1 MEKKSN
7 VGLIVGL
14 VISILCIIGLIGFI
28 IYDKIQENER
38 INAPIIDIEKSEKL
52 DEKEVEDFLK
62 RIEELNNAL
71 YNDYPISDI
80 HNLPTRD
87 ILSIGFNDIYG
98 ASYIPENY
106 IENHIRYI
114 IGDNVD
120 IKHEDYLC
128 KADQIALWKYENGHY
143 YLNQEHP
150 GHGGG
155 YGYII
160 TTFFKD
166 ASMDD
171 DTITINT
178 NILYEPG
185 RDSMGPDTSYKD
197 SPKSDKYV
205 IEGISR
211 ENIKTEY
218 EKIKDTLPIT
228 TFTFKRSKMGGYNL
242 EKITIK

>member
-14 VISILCIIGLIGFI
+14 IISILCIIGLVGFI
-28 IYDKIQENER
+28 VFDKIEENKR
-38 INAPIIDIEKSEKL
+38 IQAPIIDYEKSEKL
-52 DEKEVEDFLK
+52 DEKDVESFLK
-62 RIEELNNAL
+62 RIDELNNAL
-71 YNDYPISDI
+71 YDNYPISDI
-80 HNLPTRD
+80 HNLSTRD

-98 ASYIPENY
+98 ANYIPDTY

-120 IKHEDYLC
+120 IKHEDYVC
-128 KADQIALWKYENGHY
+128 TNDKIALWKYANGHY
-143 YLNQEHP
+143 ILNNDHP

-171 DTITINT
+171 DSITINT
-178 NILYEPG
+178 NILYEPASDVWG
-185 RDSMGPDTSYKD
+185 GPTTSYKASPNGEYILNDIQRD
-197 SPKSDKYV
+197 SLKS
-205 IEGISR
+205 
-211 ENIKTEY
+211 EY
-218 EKIKDTLPIT
+218 EKIKDTLPTT
-228 TFTFKRSKMGGYNL
+228 TFTFKRSKLGGYNL
-242 EKITIK
+242 EKVTIK

>member
-14 VISILCIIGLIGFI
+14 IISILCIIGLVGFI
-28 IYDKIQENER
+28 VYDKIEDNKR
-38 INAPIIDIEKSEKL
+38 RPDSIIDYEKAEKL

-62 RIEELNNAL
+62 RIDELNNAL
-71 YNDYPISDI
+71 YDNYPISDI
-80 HNLPTRD
+80 KNLPTRD

-98 ASYIPENY
+98 ANYIPDTY

-128 KADQIALWKYENGHY
+128 LADQIALWKHGEGHY

-155 YGYII
+155 NGYII

-171 DTITINT
+171 DSITINT
-178 NILYEPG
+178 NILYEPASDVWG
-185 RDSMGPDTSYKD
+185 GPTTSYKASPNGEYILNDIQRD
-197 SPKSDKYV
+197 SLKS
-205 IEGISR
+205 
-211 ENIKTEY
+211 EY
-218 EKIKDTLPIT
+218 EKIKDTLPTT
-228 TFTFKRSKMGGYNL
+228 TFIFKRSKLGGYNL
-242 EKITIK
+242 EKVTIK

>member
-14 VISILCIIGLIGFI
+14 IISILCIIGLVGFI
-28 IYDKIQENER
+28 VYDKIEDNKR
-38 INAPIIDIEKSEKL
+38 RPDSIIDYEKAEKL

-62 RIEELNNAL
+62 RIDELNNAL
-71 YNDYPISDI
+71 YDNYPISDI
-80 HNLPTRD
+80 KNLPTRD

-98 ASYIPENY
+98 ANYIPDTY

-128 KADQIALWKYENGHY
+128 LADQIALWKHGEGHY

-155 YGYII
+155 NGYII

-171 DTITINT
+171 DSITINT
-178 NILYEPG
+178 NILYEPVSDVWG
-185 RDSMGPDTSYKD
+185 GPTTSYKASPNGEYILNDIQRD
-197 SPKSDKYV
+197 SLKS
-205 IEGISR
+205 
-211 ENIKTEY
+211 EY
-218 EKIKDTLPIT
+218 EKIKDTLPTT
-228 TFTFKRSKMGGYNL
+228 TFIFKRSKLGGYNL
-242 EKITIK
+242 EKVTIK

>member
-14 VISILCIIGLIGFI
+14 VISILCVIGLIGFI
-28 IYDKIQENER
+28 IYDKIQEKER

-128 KADQIALWKYENGHY
+128 KSDQIALWKYENDHY

-185 RDSMGPDTSYKD
+185 KDSIGPDASYKD

-242 EKITIK
+242 EKVTIK

>member
-14 VISILCIIGLIGFI
+14 IISILCIIGLVGFI
-28 IYDKIQENER
+28 VYDKIEDNKR
-38 INAPIIDIEKSEKL
+38 RPDSIIDYEKAEKL

-62 RIEELNNAL
+62 RIDELNNAL
-71 YNDYPISDI
+71 YDNYPISDI
-80 HNLPTRD
+80 KNLPTRD

-98 ASYIPENY
+98 ANYIPDTY

-128 KADQIALWKYENGHY
+128 KSDQIALWKYENDHY

-185 RDSMGPDTSYKD
+185 KDSIGPDASYKD

-218 EKIKDTLPIT
+218 EKIKDTLPTT
-228 TFTFKRSKMGGYNL
+228 TFIFKRSKLGGYNL
-242 EKITIK
+242 EKVTIK

>member
-14 VISILCIIGLIGFI
+14 IISILCIIGLVGFI
-28 IYDKIQENER
+28 VYDKIEDNKR
-38 INAPIIDIEKSEKL
+38 RPDSIIDYEKAEKL

-62 RIEELNNAL
+62 RIDELNNAL
-71 YNDYPISDI
+71 YDNYPISDI
-80 HNLPTRD
+80 KNLPTRD

-98 ASYIPENY
+98 ANYIPDTY

-120 IKHEDYLC
+120 LKHEDYLC
-128 KADQIALWKYENGHY
+128 LADQIALWKHGEGHY

-155 YGYII
+155 NGYII

-171 DTITINT
+171 DSITINT
-178 NILYEPG
+178 NILYEPASDVWG
-185 RDSMGPDTSYKD
+185 GPTTSYKASPNGEYILNDIQRD
-197 SPKSDKYV
+197 SLKS
-205 IEGISR
+205 
-211 ENIKTEY
+211 EY
-218 EKIKDTLPIT
+218 EKIKDTLPTT
-228 TFTFKRSKMGGYNL
+228 TFIFKRSKLGGYNL
-242 EKITIK
+242 EKVTIK

>member
-14 VISILCIIGLIGFI
+14 IISILCIIGLVGFI
-28 IYDKIQENER
+28 VYDQIEDNKR
-38 INAPIIDIEKSEKL
+38 RPDSIIDYEKAEKL

-62 RIEELNNAL
+62 RIDELNNAL
-71 YNDYPISDI
+71 YDNYPISDI
-80 HNLPTRD
+80 KNLPTRD

-98 ASYIPENY
+98 ANYIPDTY

-128 KADQIALWKYENGHY
+128 LADQIALWKHGEGHY

-155 YGYII
+155 NGYII

-171 DTITINT
+171 DSITINT
-178 NILYEPG
+178 NILYEPASDVWG
-185 RDSMGPDTSYKD
+185 GPTTSYKASPNGEYILNDIQRD
-197 SPKSDKYV
+197 SLKS
-205 IEGISR
+205 
-211 ENIKTEY
+211 EY
-218 EKIKDTLPIT
+218 EKIKDTLPTT
-228 TFTFKRSKMGGYNL
+228 TFIFKRSKLGGYNL
-242 EKITIK
+242 EKVTIK

>member
-14 VISILCIIGLIGFI
+14 IISILCIIGLVGFI
-28 IYDKIQENER
+28 VYDKIEDNKR
-38 INAPIIDIEKSEKL
+38 RPDSIIDYEKAEKL

-62 RIEELNNAL
+62 RIDELNNAL
-71 YNDYPISDI
+71 YDNYPISDI
-80 HNLPTRD
+80 KNLPTRD

-128 KADQIALWKYENGHY
+128 KADQIALWKYENDHY

-178 NILYEPG
+178 NILYEPASDVWG
-185 RDSMGPDTSYKD
+185 GPTTSYKASPNGEYILNDIQRD
-197 SPKSDKYV
+197 SLKS
-205 IEGISR
+205 
-211 ENIKTEY
+211 EY
-218 EKIKDTLPIT
+218 EKIKDTLPTT
-228 TFTFKRSKMGGYNL
+228 TFIFKRSKLGGYNL
-242 EKITIK
+242 EKVTIK